1 MGKIKILQSVGSLGI
16 GGNEMFVMNFF
27 RHLDKTKYQ
36 VDFLIFENRLDFYD
50 EVKEAGSKVFICPEI
65 KGNKLKQLI
74 HQMRYVNKILKNNK
88 YDVLHC
94 HGCSFVN
101 IMRSSI
107 PGWKKKNIKVITHSH
122 NTGMPKNTKI
132 DDILRFFLKWILS
145 HTVNYGLACS
155 DLAGESKYAKKF
167 IHSSQYGLI
176 HNAIEVDKYR
186 FNTEK
191 REKIRTSI
199 GLIENDILIGNI
211 GRLAEQKN
219 QKFLISL
226 LRKINDK
233 YPNIYLIIVGG
244 GDLEKNLKRQ
254 AKDLNIEKNI
264 IFTGSVNNAMD
275 YYSAMDVFVMP
286 SLYEGLP
293 FTAVEAQVNGLK
305 CVMAD
310 TITKMVNISGD
321 VSFLSLRQKKEDW
334 IDTILENSRSR
345 SSKQN
350 NQIVCKKYDLNNEVK
365 RLESYYDLKMR

>member
-155 DLAGESKYAKKF
+155 DLAGESKYTKKF

>member
-1 MGKIKILQSVGSLGI
+1 M
-16 GGNEMFVMNFF
+16 
-27 RHLDKTKYQ
+27 
-36 VDFLIFENRLDFYD
+36 
-50 EVKEAGSKVFICPEI
+50 
-65 KGNKLKQLI
+65 
-74 HQMRYVNKILKNNK
+74 
-88 YDVLHC
+88 
-94 HGCSFVN
+94 
-101 IMRSSI
+101 
-107 PGWKKKNIKVITHSH
+107 
-122 NTGMPKNTKI
+122 
-132 DDILRFFLKWILS
+132 S

-155 DLAGESKYAKKF
+155 DLAGESKYTKKF